1 LVRPAGRF
9 RGLRAVGPLFWTD
22 LYRCRS
28 TRAIEAQSFYNSN
41 DAAGVPDLRLFVAL
55 PLPAEIRSA
64 LLRWT
69 KSCGA
74 QPGLRWTPEDQ
85 LHITLHFLGEVAEA
99 NLDAV
104 LNAIAAIAAP
114 AFPIALHRVEVLGR
128 AGVLVARATP
138 SPPFVGLAQAVR
150 SRLGIFSEILET
162 GRAFHPHVTLARA
175 RHGGAVP
182 KPRALPPLPELKF
195 TAACFRLVR
204 SELRSEGAIH
214 TAIREWKLERAGAPL

>member
-74 QPGLRWTPEDQ
+74 QPGLRWTSEDQ
-85 LHITLHFLGEVAEA
+85 LHITLHFLGEVAEG

-104 LNAIAAIAAP
+104 LNALESVAAP
-114 AFPIALHRVEVLGR
+114 VFPVAIDRVEVLGR
-128 AGVLVARATP
+128 AGVLVASARPA
-138 SPPFVGLAQAVR
+138 PPFAALAQAVR
-150 SRLGIFSEILET
+150 SRLSAFSEKPEAV
-162 GRAFHPHVTLARA
+162 RAFHPHVTLARA
-175 RHGGAVP
+175 RHGGPAP
-182 KPRALPPLPELKF
+182 KPRMLPPLPELKF

-204 SELRSEGAIH
+204 SELRSEGAAH
-214 TAIREWKLERAGAPL
+214 TAIREWKLD